1 MEFYMKEK
9 KVRQKSARN
18 ISMYAVYVALAF
30 IFSYIES
37 LFPISVGIPGVK
49 PGFANIVIVYIIYT
63 SGRPSSVLTVTL
75 LRTVLLACTFGNL
88 STLLYSVCGGLL
100 SASVMFILY
109 KTNLFSVF
117 GVSIAGGVTH
127 NAGQLAVAALILDT
141 KELIYYYP
149 ILLITG
155 MTAGFAVGYIANI
168 CIKRIRR
175 PSGMISNNNN

>member
-1 MEFYMKEK
+1 MKEK
-9 KVRQKSARN
+9 EVKSKSARN

-49 PGFANIVIVYIIYT
+49 PGFANIVTVYIIYT
-63 SGRPSSVLTVTL
+63 SGKPSSVFAVTL

-88 STLLYSVCGGLL
+88 STLIYSVCGGLL
-100 SASVMFILY
+100 SASVMLILY
-109 KTNLFSVF
+109 KTKLFSVF
-117 GVSIAGGVTH
+117 GVSIAGGVAH

-141 KELIYYYP
+141 KELIYYFP

-155 MTAGFAVGYIANI
+155 MIAGFAVGYIANI

-175 PSGMISNNNN
+175 PSGLSSSTSFDK